1 MKTIIN
7 SIIIIPKI
15 NLGNILDKIVII
27 IIAIIIPIIVNI

>member
-15 NLGNILDKIVII
+15 NLLQIREIYVTII
-27 IIAIIIPIIVNI
+27 SVIIIPIIVNI